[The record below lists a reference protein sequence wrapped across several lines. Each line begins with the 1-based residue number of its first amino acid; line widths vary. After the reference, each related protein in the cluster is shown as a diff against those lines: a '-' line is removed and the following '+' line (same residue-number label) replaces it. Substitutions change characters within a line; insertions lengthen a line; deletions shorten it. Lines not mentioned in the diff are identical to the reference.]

1 MANLWKQAS
10 IMRTFFGVL
19 VGLVACIAVY
29 AQDYPTR
36 PVSLIVPFAAGG
48 PTDTLARNLAQHMSK
63 TLKQQVIVENR
74 AGAGGTLAANVVA
87 KSKPDGYS
95 VLIAHIGMATA
106 PALYRKLPFN
116 PLTDFEYIGQV
127 ADVPMTLISRAG
139 LPAANYKELVTY
151 IKANREKLNLGNAGL
166 GAASHLCGLLFMSR
180 IGVDIQTIPY
190 NGTGPAMTAL
200 MGGQIDL
207 MCDQT
212 TNTVAPILAGRVN
225 VFGVTSKTRVAS
237 IPYVPTLHEQGLK
250 DFEVAVWHGLYSAKG
265 TPKPILDK
273 INAALVAAVTDEQFK
288 QSLIKLGGAAVTVD
302 RATPDSLAKHLKAE
316 IEKWG
321 PIIKK
326 AGTYA
331 D

>member
-1 MANLWKQAS
+1 
-10 IMRTFFGVL
+10 
-19 VGLVACIAVY
+19 
-29 AQDYPTR
+29 
-36 PVSLIVPFAAGG
+36 LIVPFAAGG

-250 DFEVAVWHGLYSAKG
+250 DFEVAVWHGLYLAKG